1 MKEDKDVKSALDD
14 IFGPDFIEID
24 VKTKKSDEDNNK
36 EEKKLKEEQNS
47 NEFSDALNEENN
59 VLSNKTYVDDS
70 KPLEK
75 ENVKNELNLI
85 KKEQIDENILINNI
99 KEEHKDIDL
108 NIDKKESKK
117 DNFNKKIIIYF
128 VVGFILGLVLIY
140 LIVNYV
146 QNKTYVVNCSSKA
159 EDVGYKY
166 TDEYKITYK
175 QDEILNVEGVYTYTA
190 LTDDYKPQVN
200 IIKEDKSHAI
210 INSNGMPGFTYTY
223 EISDDYLKVNSYLD
237 FTLFD
242 YKKINKIDQDLMPI
256 SYFKISDDMT
266 FSSLKKN
273 LEKQGYKCVS
283 TK

>member
-24 VKTKKSDEDNNK
+24 TSKTNEEDNINK
-36 EEKKLKEEQNS
+36 EKELIEEKNS
-47 NEFSDALNEENN
+47 NDFSAILSEENN
-59 VLSNKTYVDDS
+59 DLSNKTYVDDS
-70 KPLEK
+70 KTLEK
-75 ENVKNELNLI
+75 ESDKIENDLI
-85 KKEQIDENILINNI
+85 IKEKKEDDNLNNI
-99 KEEHKDIDL
+99 TKEKPKNSDL
-108 NIDKKESKK
+108 NFDKK
-117 DNFNKKIIIYF
+117 DNFNKKIIIF
-128 VVGFILGLVLIY
+128 FAVGFILGIALIY

-146 QNKTYVVNCSSKA
+146 QNKTYVVNCSSSA

-175 QDEILNVEGVYTYTA
+175 QDEIINVEGVYTYTA
-190 LTDDYKPQVN
+190 LTDEYKPQVN

-223 EISDDYLKVNSYLD
+223 EISDDYFKVNSYLD

-256 SYFKISDDMT
+256 SYFKIYDDIT
-266 FSSLKKN
+266 FSSLKKD

-283 TK
+283 SK

>member
-24 VKTKKSDEDNNK
+24 TSKTNEEDNINK
-36 EEKKLKEEQNS
+36 ENELIEEKNS
-47 NEFSDALNEENN
+47 NDFSTILSEENN
-59 VLSNKTYVDDS
+59 ELSNKTYVDDS
-70 KPLEK
+70 KTLEK
-75 ENVKNELNLI
+75 KSDKIENDLI
-85 KKEQIDENILINNI
+85 IKEKKEDINLNNI
-99 KEEHKDIDL
+99 TKEEPKNSDL
-108 NIDKKESKK
+108 NIDKK
-117 DNFNKKIIIYF
+117 DNFNKKIIIFF
-128 VVGFILGLVLIY
+128 VVGFILGIALIY

-146 QNKTYVVNCSSKA
+146 QNKTYVVNCSSSA

-175 QDEILNVEGVYTYTA
+175 QDEIINVEGVYTYTA
-190 LTDDYKPQVN
+190 LTDEYKPQVN

-256 SYFKISDDMT
+256 SYFKIYDDMT
-266 FSSLKKN
+266 FSSLKKD

-283 TK
+283 SK

>member
-24 VKTKKSDEDNNK
+24 TSKTNEEDNINK
-36 EEKKLKEEQNS
+36 ENELIEEKNS
-47 NEFSDALNEENN
+47 NDFSAILSEENN
-59 VLSNKTYVDDS
+59 KLSNKTYVDDS
-70 KPLEK
+70 KTLEK
-75 ENVKNELNLI
+75 KSDKIENDLI
-85 KKEQIDENILINNI
+85 IKEKKEDINLNNI
-99 KEEHKDIDL
+99 TKEEPKNSDL
-108 NIDKKESKK
+108 NIDKK
-117 DNFNKKIIIYF
+117 DNFNKKIIIFF
-128 VVGFILGLVLIY
+128 VVGFILGIALIY

-146 QNKTYVVNCSSKA
+146 QNKTYVVNCSSSA

-175 QDEILNVEGVYTYTA
+175 QDEIINVEGVYTYTA
-190 LTDDYKPQVN
+190 LTDEYKPQVN

-256 SYFKISDDMT
+256 SYFKIYDDMT
-266 FSSLKKN
+266 FSSLKKD

-283 TK
+283 SK

>member
-24 VKTKKSDEDNNK
+24 TSKTNEEDNINK
-36 EEKKLKEEQNS
+36 ENELIEEKNS
-47 NEFSDALNEENN
+47 NDFSAILSEENN
-59 VLSNKTYVDDS
+59 ELSNKTYVDDS
-70 KPLEK
+70 KTLEK
-75 ENVKNELNLI
+75 KSDKIENDLI
-85 KKEQIDENILINNI
+85 IKEKKEDINLNNI
-99 KEEHKDIDL
+99 TKEEPKNSDL
-108 NIDKKESKK
+108 NIDKK
-117 DNFNKKIIIYF
+117 DNFNKKIIIFF
-128 VVGFILGLVLIY
+128 VVGFILGIALIY

-146 QNKTYVVNCSSKA
+146 QNKTYVVNCSSSA

-175 QDEILNVEGVYTYTA
+175 QDEIINVEGVYTYTA
-190 LTDDYKPQVN
+190 LTDEYKPQVN

-256 SYFKISDDMT
+256 SYFKIYDDMT
-266 FSSLKKN
+266 FNSLKKD